1 MPRGNGMGP
10 VGQGQGYGRGQ
21 ERGQNQGKGLGRGN
35 RSGAGIGGS
44 CVCPS
49 CGEKVPH
56 PMGVPCNSID
66 CPKCS
71 AAMVRG

>member
-1 MPRGNGMGP
+1 MPGGDGTGP
-10 VGQGQGYGRGQ
+10 AGQGLGYGRGRG
-21 ERGQNQGKGLGRGN
+21 RGQNQGKGLGRGN
-35 RSGAGIGGS
+35 RSGAGIGEF

-66 CPKCS
+66 CPKCG